1 MLSRQDQ
8 ANRDIGSGT
17 NGTVHDPEGMQQLS
31 AQWSAAL
38 WDAASSV
45 HSKEAQLQMVADF
58 NRQTQ
63 KVIAILERLKIERAA
78 LRLYVFTTKQV
89 VSVRITLNTEQVYCC
104 IN

>member
-8 ANRDIGSGT
+8 ANGDIGSGT
-17 NGTVHDPEGMQQLS
+17 NCTVHDPEGMQQLS

-45 HSKEAQLQMVADF
+45 HSKEVQLQMVADY

-63 KVIAILERLKIERAA
+63 KVKAILERLKIERAA

-89 VSVRITLNTEQVYCC
+89 VSVSH
-104 IN
+104 

>member
-8 ANRDIGSGT
+8 ANGDISAGT

-58 NRQTQ
+58 DRQTQ
-63 KVIAILERLKIERAA
+63 KVKATLERLQTEREG
-78 LRLYVFTTKQV
+78 
-89 VSVRITLNTEQVYCC
+89 LNT
-104 IN
+104 